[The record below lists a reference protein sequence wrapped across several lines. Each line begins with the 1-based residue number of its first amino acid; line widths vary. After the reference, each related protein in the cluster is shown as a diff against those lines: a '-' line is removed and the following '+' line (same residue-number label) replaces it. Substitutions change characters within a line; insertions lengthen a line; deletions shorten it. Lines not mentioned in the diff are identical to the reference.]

1 MRLKV
6 SFAAADV
13 SMLGDDVKRAATAFA
28 EALAAKTNAFKKTR
42 KTAEDK
48 VRVTVATNTSK
59 EDKFKVF
66 KAHLEAKLET
76 GFATLAALE
85 KALDETTDNNYK
97 SATLKALNKN
107 IWSFPGLALARLT
120 KLTLVAEATNHDV
133 RLSIGNIQDLTQV
146 HSASVSIGKLYVD
159 NSRFQEIAT
168 GEKGLLNKVFTRI
181 GGSPREYVG
190 LPMGK
195 STVYVRRYVIR
206 GLNVNDSENLSDKQG
221 LQAASSDE
229 ELVHKETTAIASGR
243 INRQHGTTMTVGE
256 QLLSHTRG
264 WNKRFIST
272 TLTHKPITSTK
283 GLFNSAFGKILI
295 DLAKIPPEDIFDIHT
310 PTALQHYGVYGGELK
325 QLPSM
330 KAQDQRSFFDE
341 TLLAAYDA
349 IRTREVLIKGKIPF
363 DSILCKSL
371 GNLVVAVY
379 CDDEPLK
386 QSLFQKIEAAWKKA
400 SNPVSHKEELQYEIK
415 SRKLVFYRFAD
426 AATAGKAVA
435 TAQAQLTA
443 QDNAGAYAM
452 AAFDFPEKIPPGAGT
467 A

>member
-1 MRLKV
+1 MTRPTDTTICLSHTASV
-6 SFAAADV
+6 LADLYPQDI
-13 SMLGDDVKRAATAFA
+13 SGQ
-28 EALAAKTNAFKKTR
+28 EALNDLAQLNLLGFSSNPFTLS
-42 KTAEDK
+42 DS
-48 VRVTVATNTSK
+48 VAS
-59 EDKFKVF
+59 
-66 KAHLEAKLET
+66 HLT
-76 GFATLAALE
+76 TTLHNDSQQRP
-85 KALDETTDNNYK
+85 LD
-97 SATLKALNKN
+97 A
-107 IWSFPGLALARLT
+107 
-120 KLTLVAEATNHDV
+120 LVAEIHQLPADATTDRYQLV
-133 RLSIGNIQDLTQV
+133 LRPWLWWLTL
-146 HSASVSIGKLYVD
+146 AS
-159 NSRFQEIAT
+159 N
-168 GEKGLLNKVFTRI
+168 TRI

-206 GLNVNDSENLSDKQG
+206 GLNVTDSENLSDKQG